1 MVMAHAGFVFLAM
14 TKTGS
19 TAVQRQLGQ
28 HAQLVARK
36 PPGMKHMTARTFHR
50 LMIPVLNH
58 YGFPRESYELVS
70 IVREPVDWTL
80 SWWRYRARP
89 AAGHSSAAMSFDEF
103 TEQVVAGGIKLG
115 GPRRFVSSP
124 QGEVLVE
131 RIYRYEHLDQAVSWM
146 AGKLGVDTSPLDR
159 VNVSPD
165 RPAEVS
171 ERSRRLLEEFF
182 ADDAALYESAL

>member
-1 MVMAHAGFVFLAM
+1 MAHAGFVFLAM

-36 PPGMKHMTARTFHR
+36 PPAMKHMTARTFHR
-50 LMIPVLNH
+50 LMIPLLDH
-58 YGFPRESYELVS
+58 YGFSRDSYELVC

-89 AAGHSSAAMSFDEF
+89 GAGHSSAEVSFDEF
-103 TEQVVAGGIKLG
+103 AEQVVAGEVKLG

-124 QGEVLVE
+124 DGEVLVD
-131 RIYRYEHLDQAVSWM
+131 RIYKYEHLDSAVTWM
-146 AGKLGVDTSPLDR
+146 AAKLGVEPTTPDR

-165 RPAEVS
+165 RPTEVS
-171 ERSRRLLEEFF
+171 ERSRRMLQEFF
-182 ADDAALYESAL
+182 AADVEVYESAR